1 MATIKPYELG
11 TGSSARERTRYRV
24 VYRRPDGKQTSKSGF
39 KTKREAELFVAS
51 VEVSKAKGEYVSP
64 SDGAVPVG
72 ALADGW
78 LRRKKALLKTSA
90 YQPLESSWRNHVRPV
105 WGEVAVK
112 DVHKSDVQVWVA
124 ELLTGSIESQRKPLG
139 ATSVIRAHEVLAG
152 ILENAVTDRLILV
165 NPVRGVDLPRKTR
178 KPNVYLSH
186 DDVFRLAGLTGR
198 PELVLTLAYT
208 GIRWGEAAGLQVKHV
223 NFERRRLS
231 IERNLVEVQGGKVDI
246 TTPKNGKSRS
256 VPFPAFLEPH
266 LREMCKAKLAS
277 ASVFT
282 EPDGGTLKR
291 PNSRRGWF
299 VSAVRKAGLEHL
311 TPHDLRHSAASFAV
325 SSGAHVKAVQRMLG
339 HQSAA
344 MTLDRYAD
352 LFDGDLDNV
361 ASALDSLVSLSGARL
376 AVVPDIA

>member
-39 KTKREAELFVAS
+39 KTKRAAELFVAS
-51 VEVSKAKGEYVSP
+51 VEVSKAKGEYVNP
-64 SDGAVPVG
+64 SDGAVPVR
-72 ALADGW
+72 ALSEAW

-90 YQPLESSWRNHVRPV
+90 YQPLESSWRNHVMPV
-105 WGEVAVK
+105 WGEVAIK
-112 DVHKSDVQVWVA
+112 DVRKSDVQAWVA
-124 ELLTGSIESQRKPLG
+124 ELLTGSSATKRKPLG

-165 NPVRGVDLPRKTR
+165 NPARGVDLPRKSR

-186 DDVFRLAGLTGR
+186 DDVFRLAALTGR

-223 NFERRRLS
+223 NFARRRLS
-231 IERNLVEVQGGKVDI
+231 IERNLVEVQGGKVDV
-246 TTPKNGKSRS
+246 TTPKNSKARS

-266 LREMCKAKLAS
+266 LRDMCKSKLAS

-291 PNSRRGWF
+291 PNSRKGWF
-299 VSAVRKAGLEHL
+299 VSAVRKAELEHI

-325 SSGAHVKAVQRMLG
+325 ASGAHVKAVQRMLG

-352 LFDGDLDNV
+352 LFDGDLDGV
-361 ASALDSLVSLSGARL
+361 ASALDEAVSMSGARL
-376 AVVPDIA
+376 VAVPDIA